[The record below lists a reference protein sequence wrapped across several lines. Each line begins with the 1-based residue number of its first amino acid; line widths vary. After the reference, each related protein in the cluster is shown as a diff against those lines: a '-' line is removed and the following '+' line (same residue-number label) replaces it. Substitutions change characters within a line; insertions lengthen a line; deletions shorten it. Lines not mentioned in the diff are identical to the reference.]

1 MKSMDVVGSV
11 DYGYR
16 ILWAERHYLLRL
28 TAVPILVKLICLTI
42 LVLLGWDEDFIK
54 TALVMLPSSFADG
67 WMLSHMARLVF
78 LGQRWPFRF
87 SGDAAVDHVLL
98 ADRAFGITAGTLF
111 YVVIK
116 HIYYGIMTLFTMFQ
130 HAAMPDGAV
139 PVAGAAPAVGAGAAF
154 AAFGLLIFTIWAFR
168 FMFLYIPVAAGL
180 GTRMMTRM
188 QHSFRLSLQIW
199 AIWLVSVVPCLI
211 LVMFVLSG
219 LLPDPATLKGDP
231 GFDFT
236 LSQKCIL
243 LLVQG
248 FADTLM
254 VLISTAA
261 IACGLRRLV
270 ENETPNG

>member
-16 ILWAERHYLLRL
+16 LLWAERHYLLRL
-28 TAVPILVKLICLTI
+28 TAVPVLVKLVCLTT
-42 LVLLGWDEDFIK
+42 LLLLGWDDDFIK
-54 TALVMLPSSFADG
+54 TALVMLPSSFTDG
-67 WMLSHMARLVF
+67 WMLSHMVRLVF

-87 SGDAAVDHVLL
+87 SGDAAMDHVLL

-111 YVVIK
+111 YVVIR
-116 HIYYGIMTLFTMFQ
+116 HIYYGVMTLFAQFQ
-130 HAAMPDGAV
+130 NAAMPDGAV
-139 PVAGAAPAVGAGAAF
+139 PVAGVAPSVGAGAAF

-180 GTRMMTRM
+180 GTHMMTRL

-211 LVMFVLSG
+211 LVMFIVTG
-219 LLPDPATLKGDP
+219 LLPAPDALKANP

-236 LSQKCIL
+236 LPQKGIL
-243 LLVQG
+243 LLVQTC
-248 FADTLM
+248 ADTLM

-261 IACGLRRLV
+261 IAFGLRNLI
-270 ENETPNG
+270 ENKTANG